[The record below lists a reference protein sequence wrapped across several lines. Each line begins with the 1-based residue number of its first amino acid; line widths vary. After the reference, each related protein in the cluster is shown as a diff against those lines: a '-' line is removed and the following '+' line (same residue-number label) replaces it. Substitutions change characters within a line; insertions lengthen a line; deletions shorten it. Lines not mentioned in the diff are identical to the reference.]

1 MSSEVDPLCISEES
15 FTTTVI
21 NFFNGKVFK
30 NKEDA
35 INDIIE
41 LYNDSKK
48 MANLK
53 RQAKTSAER
62 CGTKYFAESALDV
75 YQRAIQEKKNNKPIF
90 SKIIDKIKGD
100 K

>member
-1 MSSEVDPLCISEES
+1 M
-15 FTTTVI
+15 T
-21 NFFNGKVFK
+21 